1 MSRPPLRS
9 GRNFRGSRGVER
21 RSTRDYD
28 GRVSRKPAKDL
39 RVGDPERERAI
50 ALLGEH
56 LTAGRLDIDEYE
68 QRCFALAG
76 ARFASE
82 ITAAFDDLPAPH
94 PEVPSTSEQ
103 TERTSP
109 SSGRLVTA
117 FAALA
122 MLFFLVVMA
131 RQVWL
136 LPVAGVIAVLWFTRR
151 GN

>member
-1 MSRPPLRS
+1 M
-9 GRNFRGSRGVER
+9 G
-21 RSTRDYD
+21 
-28 GRVSRKPAKDL
+28 RKPAKDL

-56 LTAGRLDIDEYE
+56 LTAGRLDIGEYD

-103 TERTSP
+103 TKRTDP
-109 SSGRLVTA
+109 SSGWLVTA
-117 FAALA
+117 FAVLA
-122 MLFFLVVMA
+122 MLLFLVVVV

-136 LPVAGVIAVLWFTRR
+136 LPVAGLFAVLWFTRR